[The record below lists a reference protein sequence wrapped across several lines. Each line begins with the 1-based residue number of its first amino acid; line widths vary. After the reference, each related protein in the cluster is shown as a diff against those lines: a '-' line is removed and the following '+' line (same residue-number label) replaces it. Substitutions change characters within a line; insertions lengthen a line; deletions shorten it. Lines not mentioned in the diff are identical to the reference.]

1 MNWNEKMENRTN
13 LSLARSGAGIH
24 PRILIDRF
32 GRTFNYLRIALNEM
46 CNLRCIYCMPEE
58 GIQFKSKN
66 EMMTTEEILRII
78 TVVSELGVN
87 KIRFT
92 GGEPLLRKDL
102 VELVEKTSLIS
113 GINSVNMTTN
123 GVLLKQYAADLQG
136 SGLSGINISID
147 TLNPEKYIQITRRDE
162 LGRALEGLEAAKT
175 AGILSIK
182 INVVAL
188 RGFNDS
194 EIVEFVEL
202 TKNYPLTVRFIELMP
217 FDAHQIWKTGK
228 FFSAENIQKELKN
241 HFPNIKT
248 TDGTATEHAIFQVP
262 DYAGKVAVIPAYS
275 RNLCG
280 NCNRIRLTADG
291 KIRNCLYAHN
301 EFDLRD
307 LMRSGGTEEEMKEL
321 ILLAMG
327 KKLFDGWAAQKAG
340 NNNRESMTQIGG

>member
-1 MNWNEKMENRTN
+1 MENRTN
-13 LSLARSGAGIH
+13 LSLASPGAGIY

-92 GGEPLLRKDL
+92 GGEPLLRRGL
-102 VELVEKTSLIS
+102 VELIEKTSMIS
-113 GINSVNMTTN
+113 GITSVNMTTN

-162 LGRALEGLEAAKT
+162 LTRAMEGLEAAKT
-175 AGILSIK
+175 AGIQSIK
-182 INVVAL
+182 VNVVAL
-188 RGFNDS
+188 RGFNDN

-241 HFPNIKT
+241 HFPDIKT
-248 TDGTATEHAIFQVP
+248 TDGTATEHFIFQVP
-262 DYAGKVAVIPAYS
+262 NYAGKVAVIPSYS

-291 KIRNCLYAHN
+291 NIRNCLYAHN
-301 EFDLRD
+301 ELNLRD
-307 LMRSGGTEEEMKEL
+307 LMRSGGTDKEMKEL
-321 ILLAMG
+321 ILSAMW
-327 KKLFDGWAAQKAG
+327 KKQIDGWTAQKTG
-340 NNNRESMTQIGG
+340 SDSRESMTQIGG